1 MESLF
6 EELKKLNKDY
16 MIREAMKL
24 TTQLDG
30 IDMNKLKTYFVR
42 GRPGIRS

>member
-1 MESLF
+1 MESLL

-30 IDMNKLKTYFVR
+30 IEMNKLKNLAKTAMTI
-42 GRPGIRS
+42 G